1 MLEFPKVRI
10 DEISA
15 SGMKFSWRARRRSQ
29 ATRLVT
35 IRVNWPAVVGPEWV
49 QPCGYAHTSARRWR
63 GSLLRSVL
71 LHSNVV
77 QLFAAKFRVPL
88 KCHGDAL
95 RGYALQ
101 TPDAFEKARSLSSPS
116 PLPSFSHTV
125 FRFGARAAA
134 SKNRQGVTPRTR
146 PALPPLHNRTGKT
159 KESLE
164 LGPSSGQSKFFGDP
178 NAPWRKSG
186 GGGKK
191 RKRIW
196 ATNAP
201 IHRVIQTLKR
211 PDRRDRY
218 SRDARIPD
226 GSWAFTREISGS
238 FFGLTISFFFSVL
251 FLPILSF
258 SFLLES
264 PIDR

>member
-191 RKRIW
+191 GNGSEPRM
-196 ATNAP
+196 
-201 IHRVIQTLKR
+201 HRSTEWF
-211 PDRRDRY
+211 RRWSGLIAGVDIRV
-218 SRDARIPD
+218 
-226 GSWAFTREISGS
+226 TREYRMEVERSHVK
-238 FFGLTISFFFSVL
+238 FQAA
-251 FLPILSF
+251 FLA
-258 SFLLES
+258 
-264 PIDR
+264 